1 MSAERQEY
9 MSYLKPGGFKN
20 WFFTVVHKRIGLMYL
35 YSILI
40 FFLIAGLCALLVRAE
55 LLHSGFNFVDE
66 HGYNVLFTLHGTIMV
81 FLFIV
86 PGIPATLGNFLL
98 PIMIGAKDVA
108 FPRLN
113 LLSYWIFLV
122 GALVVVWSL
131 VGGPVAGDLPTVKD
145 GLLSLPETWLDTGWT
160 FYTPYSIKSSSG
172 VIPVTLGAFIL
183 GFASILTGL
192 NFVVTIHRY
201 RAPGMTWHR
210 LPLFVWALYSASLI
224 QILATPIV
232 GITLLLLIME
242 NTFQIGFFSAQ
253 FGGDP
258 ILFENFFWFYSHPVV
273 YIMILP
279 AMGVVAE
286 IIPVFAKKPIFGY
299 RAIAYSSLAIALV
312 SFFVWGHHLFVS
324 GMSYWSRWVFSLL
337 TFAVAIPTAIKV
349 FNWISTLYKGSILL
363 DTPMLYA
370 CGFIF
375 LFTIAGL
382 TGLPLAT
389 LATDVPL
396 HDTYFVVAHFHYT
409 MQGGTVVA
417 LIGGLHFWW
426 PKMYGRM
433 YNEAVAKVGFWL
445 LFLGFNATF
454 MPQFIMGYMG
464 MPRRYAD
471 YAGEFAELHFASSLG
486 AMINGAAYLL
496 ILGNLIYAAFKGRA
510 AAKNPFN
517 SLSLEWTVPSPPP
530 LTNFDEVPTVTTWT
544 YGYGEEQN
552 A

>member
-1 MSAERQEY
+1 MATETQAY
-9 MSYLKPGGFKN
+9 TPYLKPGGFKN
-20 WFFTVVHKRIGLMYL
+20 WFFTVDHKRIGLMYL
-35 YSILI
+35 YTILV
-40 FFLIAGLCALLVRAE
+40 FFLIAGLCALAVRAE
-55 LLHSGFNFVDE
+55 LLHKDMQFVDN
-66 HGYNVLFTLHGTIMV
+66 HGFNVLFTLHGTMMV

-113 LLSYWIFLV
+113 LLSYWVYLV
-122 GALVVVWSL
+122 GAAIVIFSLIGPMPTIDETTGLV
-131 VGGPVAGDLPTVKD
+131 K
-145 GLLSLPETWLDTGWT
+145 LSEGWIDTGWT
-160 FYTPYSIKSSSG
+160 FYTPYSIQTTSG
-172 VIPVTLGAFIL
+172 VIPVTLGAFVL
-183 GFASILTGL
+183 GFSSILTGL
-192 NFVVTIHRY
+192 NFIVTIHRF

-210 LPLFVWALYSASLI
+210 LPLFVWSLYSASLI
-224 QILATPIV
+224 QVLATPVV
-232 GITLLLLIME
+232 GITLMLLIME
-242 NTFQIGFFSAQ
+242 RTLGIGFFSPDL
-253 FGGDP
+253 GGDP
-258 ILFENFFWFYSHPVV
+258 VLFENFFWFYSHPVV

-286 IIPVFAKKPIFGY
+286 ILPVFAKKPIFGY

-324 GMSYWSRWVFSLL
+324 GMSFWSRWVFSLL

-349 FNWISTLYKGSILL
+349 FNWISTLYKGSIKL
-363 DTPMLYA
+363 DSPMLYA

-382 TGLPLAT
+382 TGIPLAT
-389 LATDVPL
+389 LATDVHL

-417 LIGGLHFWW
+417 LVGGLHFWW

-433 YNEAVAKVGFWL
+433 YNETVSKIGFWL
-445 LFLGFNATF
+445 LFLGFNAAF
-454 MPQFIMGYMG
+454 MPQFILGYMG

-471 YAGEFAELHFASSLG
+471 YLGEFADLHFASSLG
-486 AMINGAAYLL
+486 AFINGLAYMV
-496 ILGNLIYAAFKGRA
+496 IFGNLVYAAFRGKA
-510 AAKNPFN
+510 AAKNPHE

-544 YGYGEEQN
+544 YGYGEKQK

>member
-1 MSAERQEY
+1 MSSEAATHE
-9 MSYLKPGGFKN
+9 STNYLKPGGFKN
-20 WFFTVVHKRIGLMYL
+20 WFWTIDHKRIGLMYL
-35 YSILI
+35 YTILV
-40 FFLIAGLCALLVRAE
+40 FFLIAGVSALAVRAE
-55 LLHSGFNFVDE
+55 LLHEGMQFVDH

-113 LLSYWIFLV
+113 LLSYWVYLL
-122 GALVVVWSL
+122 GAAVVLWSL
-131 VGGPVAGDLPTVKD
+131 IGPPG
-145 GLLSLPETWLDTGWT
+145 EQWLDTGWT
-160 FYTPYSIKSSSG
+160 FYTPYSIDSTTG

-192 NFVVTIHRY
+192 NFVVTIHKM

-210 LPLFVWALYSASLI
+210 MPLFVWALYSSSLI
-224 QILATPIV
+224 QILATPVI
-232 GITLLLLIME
+232 GITLGLLIME
-242 NTFQIGFFSAQ
+242 KIVGVGIFSPEL
-253 FGGDP
+253 GGDP
-258 ILFENFFWFYSHPVV
+258 VLFENFFWFYSHPVV

-279 AMGVVAE
+279 AMGVIAE
-286 IIPVFAKKPIFGY
+286 ILPVFSKKPIFGY

-324 GMSYWSRWVFSLL
+324 GMSFWSRWIFSLL

-349 FNWISTLYKGSILL
+349 FNWIGTLYKGSIRL

-370 CGFIF
+370 CAFIF

-382 TGLPLAT
+382 TGIPLAT
-389 LATDVPL
+389 LATDVHL

-409 MQGGTVVA
+409 MQGGTVIA
-417 LIGGLHFWW
+417 LVGGLHFWW
-426 PKMYGRM
+426 PKMYGKM
-433 YNEAVAKVGFWL
+433 YNEAIAKVGFWM
-445 LFLGFNATF
+445 LFIGFNAAF
-454 MPQFIMGYMG
+454 MPQFILGYMG

-471 YAGEFAELHFASSLG
+471 YLGEFSELHYASSIG
-486 AMINGAAYLL
+486 AFINGLAYML
-496 ILGNLIYAAFKGRA
+496 IFGNLVWSVYKGRVA
-510 AAKNPFN
+510 SKNPFG

-530 LTNFDEVPTVTTWT
+530 LTNFDEVPTVTNWT
-544 YGYGEEQN
+544 YAYGEEEPVTT
-552 A
+552 

>member
-1 MSAERQEY
+1 MSEAAEAYQP
-9 MSYLKPGGFKN
+9 YLKPGGFKN
-20 WFFTVVHKRIGLMYL
+20 WFFTVDHKRIGLMYL
-35 YSILI
+35 YTILI
-40 FFLIAGLCALLVRAE
+40 FFLLAGLCALAVRLE
-55 LLHSGFNFVDE
+55 LLYPGMQVVDN
-66 HGYNVLFTLHGTIMV
+66 HGYNVLFTLHGTMMV

-86 PGIPATLGNFLL
+86 PGIPAVLGNFLL

-113 LLSYWIFLV
+113 LLSYWVYLL
-122 GALVVVWSL
+122 GAAVVLYSL
-131 VGGPVAGDLPTVKD
+131 IGPPGSD
-145 GLLSLPETWLDTGWT
+145 WLDTGWT
-160 FYTPYSIKSSSG
+160 FYTPYSIDSSTG

-183 GFASILTGL
+183 GFASILTGM
-192 NFVVTIHRY
+192 NFVVTIHRM

-210 LPLFVWALYSASLI
+210 LPLFVWATYSASLI
-224 QILATPIV
+224 QILATPVV

-242 NTFQIGFFSAQ
+242 RIFGIGFFSPEL
-253 FGGDP
+253 GGDP
-258 ILFENFFWFYSHPVV
+258 VLFENFFWFYSHPVV

-286 IIPVFAKKPIFGY
+286 ILPVFSKKPIFGY

-324 GMSYWSRWVFSLL
+324 GMSFWSRWVFSLL

-349 FNWISTLYKGSILL
+349 FNWIGTLYKGSVSFES
-363 DTPMLYA
+363 PMLYA
-370 CGFIF
+370 CAFIF

-389 LATDVPL
+389 LSTDVHL

-409 MQGGTVVA
+409 MQGGTVIA
-417 LIGGLHFWW
+417 LVGGLHFWW
-426 PKMYGRM
+426 PKIYGRM
-433 YNEAVAKVGFWL
+433 FNEKISQVGFWM

-454 MPQFIMGYMG
+454 MPQFLLGYLG

-471 YAGEFAELHFASSLG
+471 YLGEFADLHFASSLG
-486 AMINGAAYLL
+486 SMLNGIAYML
-496 ILGNLIYAAFKGRA
+496 IFGNLIW
-510 AAKNPFN
+510 AAKRGKPASVNPYN

-544 YGYGEEQN
+544 YGYGEEQE

>member
-1 MSAERQEY
+1 MSSASQEY
-9 MSYLKPGGFKN
+9 QPYLQPGGFKN
-20 WFFTVVHKRIGLMYL
+20 WFFSVDHKRIGLMYL

-40 FFLIAGLCALLVRAE
+40 FFLIAGLCAMAVRAE
-55 LLHSGFNFVDE
+55 LLFPNANHQIFDH
-66 HGYNVLFTLHGTIMV
+66 HGYNIMFTLHGAIMV

-113 LLSYWIFLV
+113 ILSYWIYVV
-122 GALVVVWSL
+122 GAIAVVWSL
-131 VGGPVAGDLPTVKD
+131 IGPLPSIEN
-145 GLLSLPETWLDTGWT
+145 GLIKFPANWLDTGWT
-160 FYTPYSIKSSSG
+160 FYTPYSIQSSAG

-192 NFVVTIHRY
+192 NFVVTIHKF

-224 QILATPIV
+224 QILATPII
-232 GITLLLLIME
+232 GITLALLIME
-242 NTFQIGFFSAQ
+242 RVLEIGFFSAAL
-253 FGGDP
+253 GGDP

-286 IIPVFAKKPIFGY
+286 ILPVFAKKPIFGY

-324 GMSYWSRWVFSLL
+324 GMSYWSRWIFSLL

-349 FNWISTLYKGSILL
+349 FNWISTLYKGSIRM

-389 LATDVPL
+389 LSTDVFL

-417 LIGGLHFWW
+417 LVGGLYFWW
-426 PKMYGRM
+426 PKIYGRM
-433 YNEAVAKVGFWL
+433 YNETVGKIGFWM
-445 LFLGFNATF
+445 LFLGFNAAF
-454 MPQFIMGYMG
+454 MPQFILGYMG

-471 YAGEFAELHFASSLG
+471 YLGEFAELHFASSLG
-486 AMINGAAYLL
+486 AFINGLAYVV
-496 ILGNLIYAAFKGRA
+496 IFGNLLWAAKRGKVA
-510 AAKNPFN
+510 SKNPFN

>member
-1 MSAERQEY
+1 MSNTAEHAESTYQP
-9 MSYLKPGGFKN
+9 YLKPGGFLN
-20 WFFTVVHKRIGLMYL
+20 WFFTVDHKRIGLLYL
-35 YSILI
+35 YTILI
-40 FFLIAGLCALLVRAE
+40 FFFIAGVFAILVRAE
-55 LLHSGFNFVDE
+55 LFFPGMQLTDY
-66 HGYNVLFTLHGTIMV
+66 HGYNVFFTMHGTMMV

-113 LLSYWIFLV
+113 LLSYWIYLL
-122 GALVVVWSL
+122 GAAVVLISL
-131 VGGPVAGDLPTVKD
+131 YNPFG
-145 GLLSLPETWLDTGWT
+145 ENFLDTGWT
-160 FYTPYSIKSSSG
+160 FYTPYSIDSSTG

-183 GFASILTGL
+183 GFSSILTGL
-192 NFVVTIHRY
+192 NFVVTIHRF

-210 LPLFVWALYSASLI
+210 LPLFIWSIYSASLI
-224 QILATPIV
+224 QILATPVV

-242 NTFQIGFFSAQ
+242 RVFGIGFFSPEL
-253 FGGDP
+253 GGDP

-279 AMGVVAE
+279 AMGIVAE
-286 IIPVFAKKPIFGY
+286 ILPVFSKKPIFGY

-324 GMSYWSRWVFSLL
+324 GMSFWSRWVFSLL

-349 FNWISTLYKGSILL
+349 FNWIGTLWKGSVSFE
-363 DTPMLYA
+363 TPMLYA
-370 CGFIF
+370 CSFIF

-389 LATDVPL
+389 LATDVHL

-409 MQGGTVVA
+409 MQGGTVIA
-417 LIGGLHFWW
+417 LVGGLHFWW
-426 PKMYGRM
+426 PKIYGRM
-433 YNEAVAKVGFWL
+433 YNETVSQVGFWTV
-445 LFLGFNATF
+445 FLGFNATF

-471 YAGEFAELHFASSLG
+471 YIGEFAELHFASSVG
-486 AMINGAAYLL
+486 AMINALGYF
-496 ILGNLIYAAFKGRA
+496 IIFGNLVWSALKGRA
-510 AAKNPFN
+510 AAQNPFN
-517 SLSLEWTVPSPPP
+517 SLSLEWQVPSPPP
-530 LTNFDEVPTVTTWT
+530 LTNFEEVPTVTDWT
-544 YGYGEEQN
+544 YGYGEEQK

>member
-1 MSAERQEY
+1 MSGDSKGY
-9 MSYLKPGGFKN
+9 TPYLKPGGFYN
-20 WFFTVVHKRIGLMYL
+20 WFFTVDHKRIGLMYL
-35 YSILI
+35 YTILI
-40 FFLIAGLCALLVRAE
+40 FFLFAGLCALAVRAE
-55 LLHSGFNFVDE
+55 LFFPGEQLVDH
-66 HGYNVLFTLHGTIMV
+66 HGYNVFFTLHGSIMV

-113 LLSYWIFLV
+113 ILSYWVYLL
-122 GALVVVWSL
+122 GAAIVLYSL
-131 VGGPVAGDLPTVKD
+131 MGPFD
-145 GLLSLPETWLDTGWT
+145 SQWLDTGWT
-160 FYTPYSIKSSSG
+160 FYTPYSIDSSSG
-172 VIPVTLGAFIL
+172 VIPVTFGAFVL
-183 GFASILTGL
+183 GFSSILTGL
-192 NFVVTIHRY
+192 NFVVTIHRM

-210 LPLFVWALYSASLI
+210 LPLFVWATYSASLI

-232 GITLLLLIME
+232 AITLLLLIME
-242 NTFQIGFFSAQ
+242 RVLKIGFFTASL
-253 FGGDP
+253 GGDP
-258 ILFENFFWFYSHPVV
+258 ILFENMFWFYSHPVV

-286 IIPVFAKKPIFGY
+286 ILPVFARRPIFGY

-324 GMSYWSRWVFSLL
+324 GMSYWSRWIFSLL

-349 FNWISTLYKGSILL
+349 FNWIGTLYKGAITFES
-363 DTPMLYA
+363 PMLYA

-389 LATDVPL
+389 LATDVHL

-417 LIGGLHFWW
+417 LVGGLHFWW
-426 PKMYGRM
+426 SKMYGRT
-433 YNEAVAKVGFWL
+433 YNETVAKVGFWT
-445 LFLGFNATF
+445 LFIGFNATF
-454 MPQFIMGYMG
+454 MPQFVLGYQG

-471 YAGEFAELHFASSLG
+471 YLGQYQDLHFASSLG
-486 AMINGAAYLL
+486 AMLNGFAYF
-496 ILGNLIYAAFKGRA
+496 IIFGNLFWGAIRGKVVG
-510 AAKNPFN
+510 KNPYK
-517 SLSLEWTVPSPPP
+517 SLSLEWQVPSPPP
-530 LTNFDEVPTVTTWT
+530 LTNFDEVPTVTDWT
-544 YGYGEEQN
+544 YGYGNNQE
-552 A
+552 ATS

>member
-1 MSAERQEY
+1 MASNAQAHS
-9 MSYLKPGGFKN
+9 SYLQPGGFKN
-20 WFFTVVHKRIGLMYL
+20 WFFSVDHKRIGLMYL

-40 FFLIAGLCALLVRAE
+40 FFAIAGLCAMAVRAE
-55 LLHSGFNFVDE
+55 LLFPNRQIFDH

-113 LLSYWIFLV
+113 ILSYWVYVL
-122 GALVVVWSL
+122 GAIVVLWSL
-131 VGGPVAGDLPTVKD
+131 VGPLPSFEE
-145 GLLSLPETWLDTGWT
+145 GLLKFPANWLDTGWT
-160 FYTPYSIKSSSG
+160 FYTPYSIESAAG

-192 NFVVTIHRY
+192 NFVVTIHKF

-224 QILATPIV
+224 QILATPVI
-232 GITLLLLIME
+232 GITLMLLIME
-242 NTFQIGFFSAQ
+242 RVMGIGFFDAAL
-253 FGGDP
+253 GGDP
-258 ILFENFFWFYSHPVV
+258 VLFENFFWFYSHPVV

-286 IIPVFAKKPIFGY
+286 ILPVFAKKPIFGY

-324 GMSYWSRWVFSLL
+324 GMSFWSRWIFSLL

-349 FNWISTLYKGSILL
+349 FNWISTLYKGSITL

-389 LATDVPL
+389 LSTDVFL

-417 LIGGLHFWW
+417 LVGGLYFWW
-426 PKMYGRM
+426 PKIYGRM
-433 YNEAVAKVGFWL
+433 YNETIGKIGFWM

-454 MPQFIMGYMG
+454 MPQFLLGYLG

-471 YAGEFAELHFASSLG
+471 YVGEYAELHFASSIG
-486 AMINGAAYLL
+486 SFVNGLAYIVIFANLFWAARRGP
-496 ILGNLIYAAFKGRA
+496 IAS
-510 AAKNPFN
+510 KNPFH

-530 LTNFDEVPTVTTWT
+530 LTNFDEVPEVTTWT

>member
-1 MSAERQEY
+1 MAHEKTEY
-9 MSYLKPGGFKN
+9 RPYLEPKGLYN
-20 WFFTVVHKRIGLMYL
+20 WFWTVDHKRIGLMYL

-40 FFLIAGLCALLVRAE
+40 FFLLAGLCALGVRAE
-55 LLHSGFNFVDE
+55 LFYPGEQIVDH
-66 HGYNVLFTLHGTIMV
+66 HGYNVLFTLHGAMMV

-98 PIMIGAKDVA
+98 PLMIGAKDVA

-113 LLSYWIFLV
+113 ILSFWVYLL
-122 GALVVVWSL
+122 GAIVVLGSL
-131 VGGPVAGDLPTVKD
+131 VGPPG
-145 GLLSLPETWLDTGWT
+145 SSWLDTGWT
-160 FYTPYSIKSSSG
+160 FYTPYSIDSSTG

-183 GFASILTGL
+183 GFASILTGM
-192 NFVVTIHRY
+192 NFIVTIHRM

-210 LPLFVWALYSASLI
+210 MPLFVWSLYSASLI
-224 QILATPIV
+224 QVLATPVIA
-232 GITLLLLIME
+232 ITLLLLIME
-242 NTFQIGFFSAQ
+242 RVLGIGIFDAGM
-253 FGGDP
+253 GGDP
-258 ILFENFFWFYSHPVV
+258 VLFENMFWFYSHPVV

-286 IIPVFAKKPIFGY
+286 ILPVFARKPIFGY

-324 GMSYWSRWVFSLL
+324 GMSNWSRWIFSLL

-349 FNWISTLYKGSILL
+349 FNWIGTLYKGSVSFES
-363 DTPMLYA
+363 PMLYA

-389 LATDVPL
+389 LATDVHL

-417 LIGGLHFWW
+417 LVGGLHFWW

-433 YNEAVAKVGFWL
+433 FNEKMAQVGFWT
-445 LFLGFNATF
+445 LFIGFNATF
-454 MPQFIMGYMG
+454 IPQFIMGYQG

-471 YAGEFAELHFASSLG
+471 YLGEFHDMHFLSSVG
-486 AMINGAAYLL
+486 AMVNGLAYF
-496 ILGNLIYAAFKGRA
+496 IIFGNLIWAVFKGKRA
-510 AAKNPFN
+510 AANPYG
-517 SLSLEWTVPSPPP
+517 SLSLEWQTPSPPP
-530 LTNFDEVPTVTTWT
+530 LTNFDEIPTVTDWT
-544 YGYGEEQN
+544 YGYGDQQK